1 MLGFLFKSVI
11 LHVVEKQT
19 VVWYMLF
26 LNSEVCKKYRFFW
39 HNCCM
44 FKGNYKNPKDA
55 VFKKAFKS
63 FIRSQYLKLK
73 INMLLFES
81 VFAKCIVSHA
91 HTYMCVHTLSSHS
104 LMSQHCS
111 WFVLWSHV
119 WPLPLWQ
126 WLKFI
131 KCLWWLE
138 LSESNKSDWCIPWP
152 HLLGGK
158 IHLLKPFPNL
168 RLSKLSKAYLEN
180 KSKRESEK
188 WKNMY
193 WILFFWRRE
202 CSFVGVYKLPVT
214 WETPMWYVITLHLD
228 N

>member
-44 FKGNYKNPKDA
+44 FKGNYKTPKDA

-91 HTYMCVHTLSSHS
+91 HTYMCVHTLS
-104 LMSQHCS
+104 
-111 WFVLWSHV
+111 
-119 WPLPLWQ
+119 PLTHL
-126 WLKFI
+126 
-131 KCLWWLE
+131 CLSIVADLCFGPMCD
-138 LSESNKSDWCIPWP
+138 LYRCDSD
-152 HLLGGK
+152 
-158 IHLLKPFPNL
+158 
-168 RLSKLSKAYLEN
+168 
-180 KSKRESEK
+180 
-188 WKNMY
+188 
-193 WILFFWRRE
+193 
-202 CSFVGVYKLPVT
+202 
-214 WETPMWYVITLHLD
+214 
-228 N
+228 